1 MKRTKKAKFG
11 RAILMTAAPPLTFMF
26 MAAAMQEMPGL
37 CSSPAD
43 DYLRANNYPDSVAQ
57 NYDISRMHVYQRNNP
72 LYALHQAG
80 RPFASFSDNPQPTGR
95 KLVQLPFAMLGVGV
109 KAGVELFRSDVSD
122 NAFADPNNSETCFI
136 RPPKEDFDLAAAVAH
151 SSAIFE
157 IASMDNFVTDAP
169 QEEIRQALRT
179 VIMAH
184 EMRHCEQPRHE
195 YVAIK
200 ESDADLKAIE
210 VLRQSGY
217 DEAVVKETYQ
227 LMVAS
232 RVLSTLVSDMSHD
245 TSTSIFNGQAGF
257 YDVVRTG
264 TAHRGVGL
272 LVGDVVANHRFPQDM
287 PYAERRYH
295 AVEALLYDGAL
306 RPFGPDA
313 VAYAELY
320 LKAYQRINKFADNTL
335 ITDADYAPKIDLEFL
350 RRNTGLDINKSL
362 QELGPAL

>member
-1 MKRTKKAKFG
+1 MKPKKKARFG

-26 MAAAMQEMPGL
+26 MAAAMQEMPEL
-37 CSSPAD
+37 SSSPAD
-43 DYLRANNYPDSVAQ
+43 EYLRANNYPDSVAQ
-57 NYDISRMHVYQRNNP
+57 NYDTSKMRVYQRNNP

-80 RPFASFSDNPQPTGR
+80 RPLAGFSDNPQSTSK
-95 KLVQLPFAMLGVGV
+95 KLVQLPFVMLGIGV
-109 KAGVELFRSDVSD
+109 KASAELFRSDVSI
-122 NAFADPNNSETCFI
+122 NAFADPDNGEECFI
-136 RPPKEDFDLAAAVAH
+136 RPPKEEFNLADAVLH
-151 SSAIFE
+151 SSGIFGMTSLDE
-157 IASMDNFVTDAP
+157 VVTDAP
-169 QEEIRQALRT
+169 ADEVTLAFRT

-227 LMVAS
+227 LMAAS
-232 RVLSTLVSDMSHD
+232 RVVGALVSDMSHD

-272 LVGDVVANHRFPQDM
+272 LAGDVVANHRFPQDM

-295 AVEALLYDGAL
+295 AVEALLHDGAL

-320 LKAYQRINKFADNTL
+320 LKAYQRLNKFAGDTL
-335 ITDADYAPKIDLEFL
+335 ITDAEYAPKIDLGFL